1 MTTGRIRDRD
11 ESPGLRECEAS
22 VVRLVDK
29 ITNGSRVEI
38 NETGTR
44 ITFVPGKEEKPG
56 ILLGILLASVT
67 PNSVSTSSDSKGHVG
82 RSLPMI
88 CTLS

>member
-11 ESPGLRECEAS
+11 ENPGLRECEAS

-44 ITFVPGKEEKPG
+44 ITFVPGKEGRPG
-56 ILLGILLASVT
+56 FVFPLVIVIA
-67 PNSVSTSSDSKGHVG
+67 
-82 RSLPMI
+82 
-88 CTLS
+88 

>member
-11 ESPGLRECEAS
+11 ENPGLRECEAS

-44 ITFVPGKEEKPG
+44 ITFVPGKE
-56 ILLGILLASVT
+56 
-67 PNSVSTSSDSKGHVG
+67 
-82 RSLPMI
+82 
-88 CTLS
+88 